1 MRISD
6 LIALS
11 KKYNLTIVVNP
22 EDPYILIS
30 RELQFGRKSMWI
42 KRYISYNDFEILED
56 CMKYI
61 NEDIDQEEVAII
73 NEYNRI

>member
-1 MRISD
+1 MRIGD
-6 LIALS
+6 LIVLS
-11 KKYNLTIVVNP
+11 KKYNLSFQVNP
-22 EDPYILIS
+22 EDPYIIIS

-56 CMKYI
+56 CMKFI
-61 NEDIDQEEVAII
+61 NDDIDREEEKII